1 MSSFVDLSVVIN
13 NKLPVY
19 PGDPQV
25 KVAEVA
31 ILAVEGYNDHSVH
44 LGTHAG
50 THIDA
55 PFHMVHGGK
64 TLDAFPVSKFVGRGC
79 YISAPGGKFDLA
91 AVKAAGVQAGDIV
104 LFHTGLSDNM
114 ADPAYFENSPSIP
127 EDIAEYLAEKKV
139 NMVGMDMCGPD
150 EPPYAIHKILLQKE
164 VLIIENL
171 VGLENLAG
179 KKCRVF
185 ALPLK
190 LAVDGAPAR
199 VIAEIETEE

>member
-1 MSSFVDLSVVIN
+1 MPYVDLSVVIN

-31 ILAVEGYNDHSVH
+31 ILAEEGYNEHSLH
-44 LGTHAG
+44 MGTHAG
-50 THIDA
+50 THVDA

-64 TLDAFPVSKFVGRGC
+64 TLDEFPVSKFVGRGR
-79 YISAPGGKFDLA
+79 YIRVHNGVFDLA
-91 AVKAAGVQAGDIV
+91 AVKAADIAAGDIV
-104 LFHTGLSDNM
+104 LFHTGMSDHM
-114 ADPAYFENSPSIP
+114 DDPAYFENSPAMP
-127 EDIAEYLAEKKV
+127 EDVARYLAEKKV
-139 NMVGMDMCGPD
+139 SMVGVDLCSPD
-150 EPPYAIHKILLQKE
+150 DDPHLIHKILLKKE

-171 VGLENLAG
+171 VGLGKLAG
-179 KKCRVF
+179 KEFKVF

-199 VIAEIETEE
+199 VIAEVENKE

>member
-1 MSSFVDLSVVIN
+1 MPSYVDLSVVIN

-31 ILAVEGYNDHSVH
+31 ILADEGYNEHSLH
-44 LGTHAG
+44 IGTHAG

-64 TLDAFPVSKFVGRGC
+64 TLDEFPVSKFVGRGR
-79 YISAPGGKFDLA
+79 YIRAEGGKFDLA
-91 AVKAAGVQAGDIV
+91 TLQAIDIKAGDVV
-104 LFHTGLSDNM
+104 LFHTGLSDNI
-114 ADPAYFENSPSIP
+114 ADPAYFEESPEVP
-127 EDIAEYLAEKKV
+127 ADIAEYLAQKKV
-139 NMVGMDMCGPD
+139 SMVGLDMCSPD
-150 EPPYAIHKILLQKE
+150 EEPYAIHKILLKE
-164 VLIIENL
+164 DVLIIENL
-171 VGLENLAG
+171 VGLDKLAG
-179 KKCRVF
+179 KEFKVF

-199 VIAEIETEE
+199 VIAEVEE